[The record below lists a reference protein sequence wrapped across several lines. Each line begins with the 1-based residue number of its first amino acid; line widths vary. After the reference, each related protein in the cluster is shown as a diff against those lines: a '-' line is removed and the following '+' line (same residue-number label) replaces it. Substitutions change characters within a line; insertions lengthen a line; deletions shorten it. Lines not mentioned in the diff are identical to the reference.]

1 MNYIK
6 CPKCGEEDP
15 AFDYAHVCGPVE
27 VKRKVM
33 NERIKELAGQAKFM
47 AEEDI
52 NKQISYNTELKAFA
66 EKFAELIVEE
76 CAKIAVFKDS
86 GTVATADVAGHMAAG
101 RSIAARLIK
110 EHFEV
115 EE

>member
-15 AFDYAHVCGPVE
+15 AFDYAHVCGPLE

-33 NERIKELAGQAKFM
+33 NERLKELMLEVGYAAPEIAGRA
-47 AEEDI
+47 
-52 NKQISYNTELKAFA
+52 NKL
-66 EKFAELIVEE
+66 AELIVRECIQAVDNVGGYNEE
-76 CAKIAVFKDS
+76 F
-86 GTVATADVAGHMAAG
+86 HMNA
-101 RSIAARLIK
+101 IK
-110 EHFEV
+110 EHFGV